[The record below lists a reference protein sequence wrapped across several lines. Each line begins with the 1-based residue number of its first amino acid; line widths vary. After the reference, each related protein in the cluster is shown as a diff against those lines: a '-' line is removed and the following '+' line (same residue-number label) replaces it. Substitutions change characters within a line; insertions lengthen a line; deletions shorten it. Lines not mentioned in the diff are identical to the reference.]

1 MIGINFG
8 CQKTTICNGVLKNE
22 ILNKK
27 KFNNK
32 DFEINLLMNSQGD
45 RCISS
50 IIQFKET
57 NRLYSENTKLGIKR
71 YYLSSF
77 HDLPRF
83 IGFIYD
89 LEINNKEIKYFNTDE
104 NYDKKNHLFFFTQNK
119 KKIELKAEFI
129 VNSFLSH
136 LKQFII
142 LDSKIEV
149 NHFIISIP
157 DYYSLYQKES
167 LKLILKSIGIEK
179 NYVTLINESTA
190 LTLQYGYTNYYEF
203 FNENENEKYVIFIDA
218 GHSKTSFILS
228 KFTKNYFEVIDVDN
242 IIFFGGRDFNYKIYK
257 RCLEI
262 INKENNEIIK
272 ETGKMKLKL
281 MEVIEKE
288 RKNLTVN
295 NEVTLHV
302 DSIYNDYDLIYVLKR
317 EEFEKLIEDEIN
329 LFKDRFQKFYNK
341 IKNIEKL
348 FRIEIAGQLMRTPI
362 LQKVINDIIDIKISK
377 TIIIDEIHCIGSSL
391 FGNFFVNNL
400 QYGNLSMIKSY
411 NMYTIYY
418 SIENSVKYPFIKKGD
433 FIPSKDKIML
443 GNIINNDNKPILQI
457 DFSYDEDEMKEIGLK
472 DLNICSYIININ
484 NIINIYGIKKEFKF
498 FLECEIFIDNSFN
511 AKLYCKDTNEY
522 LNNYIKREEKGFFL
536 TEKQKDEYLTT
547 FTSLESD
554 FGLLDFNF
562 DSYTTKKNNLETRL
576 YAIKYKVKNNK
587 ELYKKCINLEKS
599 FNRTNVNISNIEQEI
614 NSIENEY
621 NSTLIN

>member
-104 NYDKKNHLFFFTQNK
+104 NYDKKNHIFFFTQNK

-302 DSIYNDYDLIYVLKR
+302 DSIYNDYDLIYLLKR

-341 IKNIEKL
+341 IKNKEKL

-472 DLNICSYIININ
+472 DLNICSDFININ

-587 ELYKKCINLEKS
+587 ELYKK
-599 FNRTNVNISNIEQEI
+599 
-614 NSIENEY
+614 
-621 NSTLIN
+621 

>member
-167 LKLILKSIGIEK
+167 LKLILKSIGIEE

-228 KFTKNYFEVIDVDN
+228 KFTKNYFEVIDNDN
-242 IIFFGGRDFNYKIYK
+242 IIFFWGK
-257 RCLEI
+257 R
-262 INKENNEIIK
+262 
-272 ETGKMKLKL
+272 
-281 MEVIEKE
+281 
-288 RKNLTVN
+288 
-295 NEVTLHV
+295 
-302 DSIYNDYDLIYVLKR
+302 
-317 EEFEKLIEDEIN
+317 F
-329 LFKDRFQKFYNK
+329 
-341 IKNIEKL
+341 
-348 FRIEIAGQLMRTPI
+348 
-362 LQKVINDIIDIKISK
+362 
-377 TIIIDEIHCIGSSL
+377 
-391 FGNFFVNNL
+391 
-400 QYGNLSMIKSY
+400 
-411 NMYTIYY
+411 
-418 SIENSVKYPFIKKGD
+418 
-433 FIPSKDKIML
+433 
-443 GNIINNDNKPILQI
+443 
-457 DFSYDEDEMKEIGLK
+457 
-472 DLNICSYIININ
+472 
-484 NIINIYGIKKEFKF
+484 
-498 FLECEIFIDNSFN
+498 
-511 AKLYCKDTNEY
+511 
-522 LNNYIKREEKGFFL
+522 
-536 TEKQKDEYLTT
+536 
-547 FTSLESD
+547 
-554 FGLLDFNF
+554 
-562 DSYTTKKNNLETRL
+562 
-576 YAIKYKVKNNK
+576 
-587 ELYKKCINLEKS
+587 
-599 FNRTNVNISNIEQEI
+599 
-614 NSIENEY
+614 
-621 NSTLIN
+621 